1 MSLTE
6 AGIRWYAVKESL
18 YSIWSSTFSVNIVKT
33 QWVMHIKV
41 KLNFINTSKLNFH
54 TNALFVTQCALR

>member
-18 YSIWSSTFSVNIVKT
+18 YSIWSSTFSVNVLKT
-33 QWVMHIKV
+33 QWVIQIKV
-41 KLNFINTSKLNFH
+41 SKAKFH
-54 TNALFVTQCALR
+54 KHFKT